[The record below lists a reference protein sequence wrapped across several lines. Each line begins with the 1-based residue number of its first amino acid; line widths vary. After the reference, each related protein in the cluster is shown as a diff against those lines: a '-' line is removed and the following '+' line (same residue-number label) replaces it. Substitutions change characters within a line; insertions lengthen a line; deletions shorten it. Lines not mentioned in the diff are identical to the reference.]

1 MAAVIRRENVHHYML
16 AFLVLIAM
24 VIALSFLHTHRPES
38 RVLRPTPAPAA
49 AP

>member
-1 MAAVIRRENVHHYML
+1 MAAVVRRNNVHHYML

-24 VIALSFLHTHRPES
+24 VVALSFLHTHRPES
-38 RVLRPTPAPAA
+38 RVLRPTPAA